1 MLNKTSLLGI
11 IAATIAFIAVPAFA
25 ADTFLDE
32 GDFVGI
38 TFWIVSIGMW
48 ASTIFFFYEGMRVSS
63 KWRTSMVVAG
73 LITFIAAVHYMYMRD
88 FWVATG
94 ESPTVYRYIDWILTV
109 PLQMVE
115 FFLILVAAG
124 AAVSS
129 GAFYRLLIGTLVMIV
144 GGYLGEAGHISVLL
158 GFIIGMIGWAVIIW
172 EIFRG
177 EASQA
182 ATTKESVTSAFNAMR
197 LIVLVGWAIYPLGYV
212 FGLMMGS
219 VDADTLNWIYNLA
232 DFINKILFGLIIWNA
247 AAKDSATA

>member
-1 MLNKTSLLGI
+1 MDHDFLNGS
-11 IAATIAFIAVPAFA
+11 
-25 ADTFLDE
+25 
-32 GDFVGI
+32 DFVGI
-38 TFWIVSIGMW
+38 TFWIVSIAMW
-48 ASTIFFFYEGMRVSS
+48 ASTIFFFYEGMRVSA

-94 ESPTVYRYIDWILTV
+94 ESPVVYRYIDWVLTV

-124 AAVSS
+124 AVVSGGS
-129 GAFYRLLIGTLVMIV
+129 FWRLLVGSLVMIV
-144 GGYLGEAGHISVLL
+144 GGYLGESGMISVLF
-158 GFIIGMIGWAVIIW
+158 GFIIGIIGWAIIIW

-182 ATTKESVTSAFNAMR
+182 AASKESVTSAFNAMR
-197 LIVLVGWAIYPLGYV
+197 LIVLVGWIIYPLGYI

-219 VDADTLNWIYNLA
+219 VDANTLNWVYNLA
-232 DFINKILFGLIIWNA
+232 DFVNKILFGLIIWNA
-247 AAKDSATA
+247 AVKDTA

>member
-1 MLNKTSLLGI
+1 MLNKTSLFGI
-11 IAATIAFIAVPAFA
+11 VAATIAFIAVPAFA
-25 ADTFLDE
+25 ADTFLA
-32 GDFVGI
+32 GNDFVGI
-38 TFWIVSIGMW
+38 SFWIVSIGMW
-48 ASTIFFFYEGMRVSS
+48 ASTIFFFYEGMRVSA

-129 GAFYRLLIGTLVMIV
+129 GAFYRLLIGTLVMII

-219 VDADTLNWIYNLA
+219 VDDLYN
-232 DFINKILFGLIIWNA
+232 WNA
-247 AAKDSATA
+247 NKAYSRNIFVCNNFC

>member
-1 MLNKTSLLGI
+1 MLNKTSLIGM

-25 ADTFLDE
+25 ADTFLAGD
-32 GDFVGI
+32 DFVGI

-48 ASTIFFFYEGMRVSS
+48 SATIFFFYEGMRVNA

-129 GAFYRLLIGTLVMIV
+129 GAFYRLLIGTLVMII

-212 FGLMMGS
+212 FGYMLGS
-219 VDADTLNWIYNLA
+219 VDADTLNWVYNLA